1 MARTPR
7 ISIVDDDSSVRE
19 SLRRLFRSL
28 GFGVEAFSSAE
39 DFLGSHRPSETDC
52 IILDVRMP
60 GISGFELHR
69 RLLTS
74 HPRVPVVFITAHG
87 DEEQR
92 SQALEAGAVDYL
104 LKPFSEEALLN
115 AVDTALSGSDVK

>member
-60 GISGFELHR
+60 GMSGFELHR